1 MKMNVRI
8 ITRCHLGRKARV
20 LAGFGVVSLCLIAVA
35 LNSFA
40 QSQSK
45 AKVLKGIVLDPNRAA
60 IVGAHIIVLGKE
72 GTAAVTNDQGQ
83 FSLMLPAGEY
93 ALKVEA
99 EGFATVTQSV
109 AVSDGHAE
117 LLEIVLRLAESKATV
132 TIIGDDAVGYR
143 TDALSSATRTLTNIR
158 DVPQSIA
165 IVSKEQI
172 TDQSM
177 KSIADVVNYVPGIS
191 SHQGE
196 NNRDQLVIRGVS
208 TSADFFVN
216 GVRDDVQYYRD
227 LYNLDR
233 VEILKGPNA
242 MIFGRGG
249 GGGIVNRTTK
259 QAGFSKLREFTFAG
273 GAFHSKR
280 LAADYD
286 QPLSQKLAV
295 RLNGMYENSAS
306 FRRFVNLERYGVNPS
321 LTITPNAETRI
332 TIGYE
337 HFHDRRVADRGI
349 PSFKGKPAD
358 IPIETYFGNPA
369 DSYVRARVDRVS
381 GMFQSQIGRLTIT
394 NRTMFGDYDRGYQNF
409 VPGAVNAAK
418 TVVTLSAY
426 NNATRRRNLFNQT
439 DLSYS
444 FSTARIKHT
453 ILLGS
458 ELGRQVTDNFRN
470 TGYFNN
476 AATSVQVP
484 YDNPLIST
492 SVTFRQSATDANNQV
507 QTNLAATLVQDQI
520 ALSRRVQLL
529 AGVRFDYFDLQF
541 HNHRTGEDLR
551 RIDRL
556 VSPRAGIVV
565 KPLMP
570 LSLYASY
577 SVSYLPGS
585 GDQFSSLTTI
595 TQQVKPE
602 QFTNYE
608 AGAKWDARRNLTL
621 TAAAYRQ
628 DRTNTR
634 ASDPNDP
641 TRILQTG
648 SQRTNGFEVGVNG
661 NVTRSWTIAGGYAHQ
676 NAFISSTTTAARA
689 GAQVALVPHDT
700 FSIWNKYQVTN
711 KFGLGVGV
719 INRSDMFAAIDD
731 TVILPGYTRMDAA
744 IYLPFAE
751 KWKLQANIEN
761 LLNEKYF
768 LNADGNN
775 NISPGSPRALR
786 VSLITRF

>member
-1 MKMNVRI
+1 MIMIVT
-8 ITRCHLGRKARV
+8 ITQWSYFGRKSQPF
-20 LAGFGVVSLCLIAVA
+20 AGFGTILLCLIAGA
-35 LNSFA
+35 LSSFA
-40 QSQSK
+40 QSQPELS
-45 AKVLKGIVLDPNRAA
+45 VLRGVVLDPNRAA
-60 IVGAHIIVLGKE
+60 IVGARIVVLGKK

-83 FSLMLPAGEY
+83 FSAMLPAGEY
-93 ALKVEA
+93 RLKVEA
-99 EGFATVTQSV
+99 EGFASVTQSV
-109 AVSDGHAE
+109 AVGKRPAE
-117 LLEIVLRLAESKATV
+117 LLEIALPLAESTATV
-132 TIIGDDAVGYR
+132 TISGTDALGYR
-143 TDALSSATRTLTNIR
+143 TDALSTATRTLTNLR

-165 IVSKEQI
+165 IVSHEQI

-177 KSIADVVNYVPGIS
+177 KSVADIVTYVPGIS

-196 NNRDQLVIRGVS
+196 NNRDQLVIRGVAS
-208 TSADFFVN
+208 SADFFLN

-249 GGGIVNRTTK
+249 GGGIVNRATK

-273 GAFHSKR
+273 GSFHSKR
-280 LAADYD
+280 FAADYD
-286 QPLSQKLAV
+286 QPLSQKAAV
-295 RLNGMYENSAS
+295 RLNGMFENSGS
-306 FRRFVNLERYGVNPS
+306 FRRFVNLERYGLNPS
-321 LTITPNAETRI
+321 LTFTPNAETRI
-332 TIGYE
+332 AIDFE

-358 IPIETYFGNPA
+358 ISIETYFGNPE
-369 DSYVRARVDRVS
+369 DSYVRARVDRFS
-381 GMFQSQIGRLTIT
+381 AMLQHQIGRWMIT
-394 NRTMFGDYDRGYQNF
+394 NRTVLGYYDRGYQNF
-409 VPGAVNAAK
+409 VPGTVNAAK
-418 TVVTLSAY
+418 TLVTLSAY
-426 NNATRRRNLFNQT
+426 NNATKRRNLFSQT
-439 DLSYS
+439 NLAYSLS
-444 FSTARIKHT
+444 TGKVKHT
-453 ILLGS
+453 LLIGS
-458 ELGRQVTDNFRN
+458 ELGSQATDNFRN
-470 TGYFNN
+470 SGFFNN
-476 AATSVQVP
+476 VATSIQIP
-484 YDNPLIST
+484 YDNPLIAS
-492 SVTFRQSATDANNQV
+492 SVTFRQSATDANNYV
-507 QTNLAATLVQDQI
+507 KTNLAAAFVQDQI
-520 ALSRRVQLL
+520 ELSRRVQLI
-529 AGVRFDYFDLQF
+529 AGLRFDYFDLKF
-541 HNHRTGEDLR
+541 HNNRTGEDLR

-556 VSPRAGIVV
+556 VSPRTGIVV
-565 KPLMP
+565 KPVMP

-608 AGAKWDARRNLTL
+608 VGAKWDVRRNLTL

-634 ASDPNDP
+634 SSDPNDP

-661 NVTRSWTIAGGYAHQ
+661 SVTRSWTIAGGYAHQ
-676 NAFISSTTTAARA
+676 NAFISSATTAART
-689 GAQVALVPHDT
+689 GAQVALVPHNT
-700 FSIWNKYQVTN
+700 FSIWNKYQVTK
-711 KFGLGVGV
+711 KFGLGVGI

-731 TVILPGYTRMDAA
+731 AVTLPGYTRVDAA

-761 LLNEKYF
+761 LLNKKYF

-786 VSLITRF
+786 LSLITRF